1 MLKGSSQFFFWGW
14 FADYP
19 DPENFLFLLYGPNSK
34 VKFNGENAT
43 NYLNPEFDQLFEQ
56 MKDLEDTP
64 EREAKIGQMI
74 KIMQDDLPM
83 MYGWSDEFAGAYHQW
98 VFNGKPSNI
107 IPDNLSYLRIDPELR
122 MAKIKEWN
130 QAVWWP
136 LAVLPL
142 LLLALAWPAWNAWR
156 RRQSQQAVAS
166 ASGASS
172 SQKGL

>member
-1 MLKGSSQFFFWGW
+1 
-14 FADYP
+14 
-19 DPENFLFLLYGPNSK
+19 
-34 VKFNGENAT
+34 
-43 NYLNPEFDQLFEQ
+43 
-56 MKDLEDTP
+56 
-64 EREAKIGQMI
+64 
-74 KIMQDDLPM
+74 M

-107 IPDNLSYLRIDPELR
+107 IADNLSYLRIDPELR